1 MKNKFFFSA
10 ISIAMIF
17 AFIFASSSCQKEC
30 LTCGYNKTP
39 PPKQAVVVVPPQPPV
54 KMQMFE
60 WIIPGGAN
68 FTGWCFCYYLHYG
81 PWVDVRDKDG
91 NDLHRIRCNDEAI
104 LNKLDVDH
112 CFWDYSTGPAGI
124 GGNGDAIVVKY
135 EDGTL
140 AKVDGYPK
148 YIESTFLVTHFYGKT
163 LGKSGFDRYS
173 ELPYSYFDQFDYNS
187 LPKEFKFELNL
198 GNLKYKDTIEFKVDT
213 SNAVIHKLDLNK

>member
-1 MKNKFFFSA
+1 MKNNFFFSA

-30 LTCGYNKTP
+30 LTCGYKTTP
-39 PPKQAVVVVPPQPPV
+39 PPKQAVVVVSPQPPV
-54 KMQMFE
+54 KLQMFE
-60 WIIPGGAN
+60 TIIVGGAR
-68 FTGWCFCYYLHYG
+68 FTGWVFCYYLSYG
-81 PWVDVRDKDG
+81 PYVDVRDKDG
-91 NDLHRIRCNDEAI
+91 NDKHEIRCNDEAI
-104 LNKLDVDH
+104 LKKLDVN
-112 CFWDYSTGPAGI
+112 CGWDYNQGPAGI
-124 GGNGDAIVVKY
+124 GGNGNAIVVMY
-135 EDGTL
+135 EDGKL

-187 LPKEFKFELNL
+187 LPEKFKFDLDL

-213 SNAVIHKLDLNK
+213 ANAVIHKLDLTK